1 MNKEIKKNKK
11 NENLVISNLFILKI
25 KKNQDTII
33 QDIWVLF
40 EAEGKK
46 AERKKLEKKELLR
59 D

>member
-25 KKNQDTII
+25 KKNQDRTM
-33 QDIWVLF
+33 QDIWALF

-46 AERKKLEKKELLR
+46 AEGKTLKKKELLR